1 MFSVIMRNT
10 PRLSTSCSS
19 MTTAIIFII
28 LAYLLGSI
36 SSAIITCRLM
46 GLQDPREQGSGNPGA
61 TNVLRT
67 GGKTAALITL
77 LGDVLKGLIPVAGAG
92 MAGLPGPLT
101 GVVALAAVGGHLYP
115 LYFGFQGGKGVATV
129 LGALFGLS
137 WLLGLIWV
145 LTWVAVAAAFRF
157 SSLAALVA
165 MSLTPVYV
173 QWLLGSIPLT
183 LIMAALAALIL
194 FRHRSN
200 LRNLLAGTEPRI
212 GGKT

>member
-1 MFSVIMRNT
+1 
-10 PRLSTSCSS
+10 
-19 MTTAIIFII
+19 MTTAIIFITV
-28 LAYLLGSI
+28 AYLLGSI

-77 LGDVLKGLIPVAGAG
+77 LGDVLKGLIPVASAG
-92 MAGLPGPLT
+92 MAGLSDPLT

-115 LYFGFQGGKGVATV
+115 LYFGFQGGKGVATA

-137 WLLGLIWV
+137 WLLGLLWV
-145 LTWVAVAAAFRF
+145 LTWVAVAGAFRF

-165 MSLTPVYV
+165 MSLTPAYV
-173 QWLLGSIPLT
+173 QWLLGSTPLT
-183 LIMAALAALIL
+183 LIMAALAALVL